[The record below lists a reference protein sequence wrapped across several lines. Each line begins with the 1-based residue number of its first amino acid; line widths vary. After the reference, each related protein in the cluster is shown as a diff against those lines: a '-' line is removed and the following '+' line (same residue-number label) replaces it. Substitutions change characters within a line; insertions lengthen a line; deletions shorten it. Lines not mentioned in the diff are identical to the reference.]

1 MDHYISLTAYWAAG
15 CGESKIEI
23 SLEEWEDIRN
33 GKEIGFESDS
43 WYDGE
48 QFDVNWCFNEKK
60 LNIYEAEAHRVVDCP
75 LSELVIF
82 LHNSPVR
89 RTQVDVDLKPLKY

>member
-33 GKEIGFESDS
+33 GK
-43 WYDGE
+43 
-48 QFDVNWCFNEKK
+48 K
-60 LNIYEAEAHRVVDCP
+60 
-75 LSELVIF
+75 
-82 LHNSPVR
+82 
-89 RTQVDVDLKPLKY
+89 